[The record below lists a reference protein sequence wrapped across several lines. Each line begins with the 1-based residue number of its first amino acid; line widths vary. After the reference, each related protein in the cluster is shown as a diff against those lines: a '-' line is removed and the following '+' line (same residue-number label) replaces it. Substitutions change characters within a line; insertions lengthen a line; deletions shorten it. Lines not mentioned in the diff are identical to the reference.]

1 MMAIRRAEVD
11 KEEMV
16 SVNEKEAIEK
26 NKEMKE
32 MVTSPKKAGA
42 EGRKRSSLVTFFFGK
57 KHIWSLDFTYFLTK

>member
-16 SVNEKEAIEK
+16 SVNEQEAIEK

-32 MVTSPKKAGA
+32 MVTFPKKAGA
-42 EGRKRSSLVTFFFGK
+42 EGRKR
-57 KHIWSLDFTYFLTK
+57 